1 MNILAIGVLALVASD
16 PVVEERTE
24 YYDVTGSSA
33 WELHLAMRERGPRGA
48 RGAVPWVSSSATTA
62 WDVRTQGHYS
72 QGDGRCAVES
82 VSTSVRIVT
91 TMPRW
96 ANRVEGSALARS
108 WDRMMRGLAAH
119 ERRHAE
125 NGILAAKAIQER
137 VSALAPARTC
147 GELDHSVKAA
157 SNALI
162 ETYRG
167 ADSVYDVVAP
177 EIPFNVLPE
186 DETVA
191 IPRPLPSPSPSPAAA
206 DAALT
211 DTERQRR
218 AGTAHLEAEMA
229 ALSEL
234 ADSAGAAWRRY
245 VAACPWTT
253 KTMAVGAS
261 GGREWFDD
269 AWPGARST
277 GQTRQCAEAE
287 EFFVLADE
295 VKRGICRADERARQ
309 AFVYPGT
316 RRDLQTKFRLYSGG
330 WDRACP

>member
-1 MNILAIGVLALVASD
+1 MSILAIGVLALVASD

-33 WELHLAMRERGPRGA
+33 SELHLAMRGRGPKGA
-48 RGAVPWVSSSATTA
+48 RGATPWVSSSATTS
-62 WDVRTQGHYS
+62 WDVRTQAHYLLE
-72 QGDGRCAVES
+72 DGLCAVKS

-91 TMPRW
+91 IMPRW
-96 ANRVEGSALARS
+96 ADRVEGSPLARS

-147 GELDHSVKAA
+147 GELDHSLKAA

-162 ETYRG
+162 EKYRG
-167 ADSVYDVVAP
+167 EDSVYDVLAP

-186 DETVA
+186 DEGVA
-191 IPRPLPSPSPSPAAA
+191 IPLPLPSPSPAAA

-218 AGTAHLEAEMA
+218 AGAARLEAEMA

-245 VAACPWTT
+245 VAACPWKI
-253 KTMAVGAS
+253 KTMAVGAA

-269 AWPGARST
+269 AWPGSRST
-277 GQTRQCAEAE
+277 GQTRECAEAE
-287 EFFVLADE
+287 QFFALADE
-295 VKRGICRADERARQ
+295 VKHGICRADERARQ

-316 RRDLQTKFRLYSGG
+316 RRDLQAKFRLYWGG